1 MRIMTHSSRW
11 PGRPGKVRRA
21 FTLLEVLLSAAI
33 GVLLMAALYV
43 AMQVQLDHAQAGRE
57 AVEEGLL
64 IRALLRR
71 MSNDIAPG
79 LAAALPNTPAA
90 GAGAAGGG
98 ATGGGAA
105 GGGAAGAGAAGA
117 GAAGAGAGAA
127 GATSTSTAPIFNLQG
142 DSQHL
147 VLWVSRISS
156 DLSQWQTNQAVSSDV
171 RRITYWLAGGSGSPL
186 GLARQEIKQATSDDA
201 QNSMTADIPDEGSLV
216 IADEVQ
222 SVAFRYFDGTSWQD
236 SWDGTQADTSGA
248 SIGPPQ
254 AVEITVS
261 ILPPN
266 SGSSTG
272 ASPGL
277 KTYRHVVAI
286 PTANGA
292 TPAPSSTTQQ

>member
-1 MRIMTHSSRW
+1 MLITTMSARRSAQRW
-11 PGRPGKVRRA
+11 RLRKA

-64 IRALLRR
+64 VRALLRR

-90 GAGAAGGG
+90 GGNNPTTNVNPANTTPPTN
-98 ATGGGAA
+98 TGNTNTTNTNTTNTAS
-105 GGGAAGAGAAGA
+105 
-117 GAAGAGAGAA
+117 
-127 GATSTSTAPIFNLQG
+127 TTTSTAPIFNLQG

-147 VLWVSRISS
+147 ILWVSRISS
-156 DLSQWQTNQAVSSDV
+156 DLSQSQTNQVVSSDV
-171 RRITYWLAGGSGSPL
+171 RRITYWLAGGRGSPL
-186 GLARQEIKQATSDDA
+186 GLARQEIKQATSDNA
-201 QNSMTADIPDEGSLV
+201 MNSMTADIPDEGSFV
-216 IADEVQ
+216 IAEEVQ

-292 TPAPSSTTQQ
+292 TPASTQ

>member
-1 MRIMTHSSRW
+1 MRITHSSLLNQT
-11 PGRPGKVRRA
+11 GAARRA

-64 IRALLRR
+64 VRALLRR

-79 LAAALPNTPAA
+79 LGPTLNPNTANANPTNTNTTN
-90 GAGAAGGG
+90 
-98 ATGGGAA
+98 TGM
-105 GGGAAGAGAAGA
+105 
-117 GAAGAGAGAA
+117 
-127 GATSTSTAPIFNLQG
+127 TTTSTAPIFNLQG
-142 DSQHL
+142 DSQRL

-156 DLSQWQTNQAVSSDV
+156 DLSQWQTNQGVSSDV

-201 QNSMTADIPDEGSLV
+201 LNSMTADIPDEGSFV
-216 IADEVQ
+216 IAEEVQ

-236 SWDGTQADTSGA
+236 SWDGTQADSSGA
-248 SIGPPQ
+248 STGPPQ

-292 TPAPSSTTQQ
+292 TPAQQ